1 MYIRGQSTV
10 VEGRQSVGRL
20 LDKMSSELV
29 IRRAFIWPLGGTVMD
44 IRLEVLKPEDEEQFI
59 LDNQAAFNFGAES
72 YFNEEELKQQHE
84 EEGQIISRETILNSI
99 HHKGSVTYRIVN
111 EKDEKIGG
119 IILNLKG
126 DLGELEI
133 FFVIPNSESKGVG
146 QAAWKQVEK
155 IHPEIKVWET
165 VTPYFE
171 KRNIH
176 FYVNKLGFHIV
187 EFYNEFNKDITMP
200 EELDGMFKFQK
211 VIKK

>member
-1 MYIRGQSTV
+1 
-10 VEGRQSVGRL
+10 
-20 LDKMSSELV
+20 
-29 IRRAFIWPLGGTVMD
+29 MD

-211 VIKK
+211 GN